1 MLNLEHWQ
9 VGPALVVTL
18 GITTSAIAPFS
29 ASAPAVANP
38 SYTVAQ
44 LFPSPQSQYQRLAI
58 PAGTTIPV
66 RYASAEKIVVLPT
79 ETSPLTLTVARNIR
93 SSAGTL
99 LIPAGSEIKG
109 NLKPVRGGGSQFVAE
124 ELLLTDGTSL
134 PINARSQVIT
144 RTEKIRRGVNS
155 DAILKGT
162 AIGAGAATLISG
174 LAGNR
179 RITIGKVLA
188 GAGAGAL
195 GGLLFGRREVE
206 VISIYPDTDLNL
218 TLSSSL
224 ALR

>member
-1 MLNLEHWQ
+1 MLNLKHWQ
-9 VGPALVVTL
+9 VAPALVVTL

-29 ASAPAVANP
+29 TVAPAVANS

-44 LFPSPQSQYQRLAI
+44 LFPSPQTQYQRLAI

-66 RYASAEKIVVLPT
+66 RYTSAEKIVVLPT
-79 ETSPLTLTVARNIR
+79 ETTPLTLTVARNIR
-93 SSAGTL
+93 STNGTL
-99 LIPAGSEIKG
+99 LIPSGSEIKG
-109 NLKPVRGGGSQFVAE
+109 NLRPSQGGSQFVAQ
-124 ELLLTDGTSL
+124 ELVLTDGTVL
-134 PINARSQVIT
+134 PINARSQVVT
-144 RTEKIRRGVNS
+144 RTERIRRGVNS

-218 TLSSSL
+218 TLASSL